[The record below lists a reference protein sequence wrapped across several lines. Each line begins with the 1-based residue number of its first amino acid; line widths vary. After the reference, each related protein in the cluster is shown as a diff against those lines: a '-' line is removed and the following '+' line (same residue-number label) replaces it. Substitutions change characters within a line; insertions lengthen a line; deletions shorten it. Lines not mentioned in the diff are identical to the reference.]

1 MNAKSRLRMM
11 SALVGLVLARSPLL
25 AQNAPQ
31 RAIAITI
38 DDLPAGGAT
47 SMTAT
52 EITEMT
58 AKLLSTL
65 KEQKVP
71 TVGFVNERK
80 LYKEGEV
87 DARIKALNMWLE
99 SGFELGNHTFSHTSL
114 NNAPLQAWEDDVVRG
129 ETVTKT
135 LLFQH
140 KMKLRYFRHPFLDT
154 GRDLQTRREA
164 EGFLIGRGYR
174 IAPVTMDGW
183 DWNFAGVYEEARKR
197 GDTALEQ
204 KLVSAYLA
212 YTTSVFDY
220 YEKFSKDL
228 IGYEPK
234 QVLLLHANWLEA
246 EHIDELLDLLR
257 KRGYEFVT
265 LQDALGDDAYGMPD
279 EYVGEEGRGW
289 IEHWAITRGR
299 PPLNAP
305 EFPEWVKDR
314 YKALPPQPRE
324 EAIF

>member
-1 MNAKSRLRMM
+1 MM